1 MDCTFKPSINR
12 SKSKS
17 SRNLKEFLD
26 FQANHTVKID
36 EKKEIL
42 KKRLENEQKTDMTF
56 SPKINKKKNYK
67 NKENVH
73 ERLYKLKD
81 NNNKDF
87 LFDDFDHIPKIT
99 AKGERLTR
107 NLPVEELL
115 YQDAKRRQ
123 QKQTA

>member
-1 MDCTFKPSINR
+1 
-12 SKSKS
+12 
-17 SRNLKEFLD
+17 
-26 FQANHTVKID
+26 
-36 EKKEIL
+36 
-42 KKRLENEQKTDMTF
+42 MTF

-81 NNNKDF
+81 NNNKEF

>member
-1 MDCTFKPSINR
+1 
-12 SKSKS
+12 
-17 SRNLKEFLD
+17 
-26 FQANHTVKID
+26 
-36 EKKEIL
+36 
-42 KKRLENEQKTDMTF
+42 MTF
-56 SPKINKKKNYK
+56 SPKINKKKKYK
-67 NKENVH
+67 
-73 ERLYKLKD
+73 
-81 NNNKDF
+81 NKDF